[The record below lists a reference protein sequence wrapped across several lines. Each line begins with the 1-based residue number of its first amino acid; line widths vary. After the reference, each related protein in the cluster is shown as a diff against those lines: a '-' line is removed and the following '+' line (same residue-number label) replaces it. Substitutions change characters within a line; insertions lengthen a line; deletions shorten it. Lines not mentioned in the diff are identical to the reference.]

1 MLKLHAIEDGSK
13 RKGSRRRK
21 TSSWVDPIR
30 TPFTIFLI
38 LFLTATN
45 SPVACGVEVLDD
57 LGRRVSLP
65 SPAKR
70 IIALYGAYNEIL
82 AALGLEDRIVG
93 RTKADRIPPV
103 ILSKPVIGTH
113 MRPNIE
119 IVLGIRPDLALQ
131 LAGRQEALDAVQQ
144 LRREGLPVAVFN
156 PSSFR
161 DLFSVIARIGVLTGE
176 PERARRLIAALQLR
190 LDRVRGSFKVSEN
203 RPSVFFEVRYPNLL
217 GAGRASIVNDIISH
231 AGGRNVID
239 IRKKLVRMNME
250 ALIGLNPDV
259 YLVQRGPMNQ
269 HPSPPSTRPHFQILR
284 AVKQGRILIVD
295 EQVYSR
301 PGPRCVDAV
310 EELATF
316 LRSETFYEPSASSS
330 SDKAQ

>member
-1 MLKLHAIEDGSK
+1 MHTTRGDFE
-13 RKGSRRRK
+13 RKGRRRK
-21 TSSWVDPIR
+21 R
-30 TPFTIFLI
+30 LPFGINPVPTLFTVFLA
-38 LFLTATN
+38 LSLQATN
-45 SPVACGVEVLDD
+45 GPPAYGLEVVDD

-82 AALGLEDRIVG
+82 AALGLEGRIVG
-93 RTKADRIPPV
+93 RTKADKIPPT

-119 IVLGIRPDLALQ
+119 IVLGVKPDLALQ

-144 LRREGLPVAVFN
+144 LRRQGLQVAVFN
-156 PSSFR
+156 PSTFQ
-161 DLFSVIARIGVLTGE
+161 DLFSVITRIGVLTGE
-176 PERARRLIAALQLR
+176 PKRARSVITGLQSR
-190 LDRVRGSFKVSEN
+190 LDRVRASSQAS
-203 RPSVFFEVRYPNLL
+203 RRRPPSVFFEVRYPNLL

-239 IRKKLVRMNME
+239 ISKKLVRMNME
-250 ALIGLNPDV
+250 ALIGLNPDA

-269 HPSPPSTRPHFQILR
+269 APSSPSTRPHYQVLQ

-310 EELATF
+310 EELAVF
-316 LRSETFYEPSASSS
+316 LRSQTF
-330 SDKAQ
+330 

>member
-1 MLKLHAIEDGSK
+1 MLKISATGARSK
-13 RKGSRRRK
+13 RKSPPGRK
-21 TSSWVDPIR
+21 LPFWCDPIR
-30 TPFTIFLI
+30 TVFI
-38 LFLTATN
+38 LLLLFFFQATS
-45 SPVACGVEVLDD
+45 SPEAFGLEVLDD

-103 ILSKPVIGTH
+103 ILSRPVIGTH

-119 IVLGIRPDLALQ
+119 IVLGVRPDLALQ

-161 DLFSVIARIGVLTGE
+161 ELFSVIVRIGVLTGE
-176 PERARRLIAALQLR
+176 PERARRLIAALRLR
-190 LDRVRGSFKVSEN
+190 LDRVRASFQASER

-259 YLVQRGPMNQ
+259 YLVQRGSMNQ
-269 HPSPPSTRPHFQILR
+269 DPSPPSTRPHFQVLR

-310 EELATF
+310 EELAAF
-316 LRSETFYEPSASSS
+316 LQSEPF
-330 SDKAQ
+330 

>member
-1 MLKLHAIEDGSK
+1 MLKMHNTRGGIK
-13 RKGSRRRK
+13 PKGRRGGK
-21 TSSWVDPIR
+21 TPFWGEPIR
-30 TPFTIFLI
+30 TAFTVFFV
-38 LFLTATN
+38 LFLQAIN
-45 SPVACGVEVLDD
+45 SPAAYGVEVFDD
-57 LGRRVSLP
+57 LGWRVSLP
-65 SPAKR
+65 APAKR

-93 RTKADRIPPV
+93 RTKADKVPPV

-119 IVLGIRPDLALQ
+119 IVLGVRPDLALQ

-156 PSSFR
+156 PSTFHE
-161 DLFSVIARIGVLTGE
+161 LFSVIARIGILTGE
-176 PERARRLIAALQLR
+176 PERARRVTADLQSR
-190 LDRVRGSFKVSEN
+190 LDRVRASFKASER

-231 AGGRNVID
+231 AGGRNVVD

-250 ALIGLNPDV
+250 ALIGLNPDT
-259 YLVQRGPMNQ
+259 YLVQQGPMNQ
-269 HPSPPSTRPHFQILR
+269 DPSPPSTRPHFQILR

-310 EELATF
+310 EELAMF
-316 LRSETFYEPSASSS
+316 LRSEPL
-330 SDKAQ
+330 